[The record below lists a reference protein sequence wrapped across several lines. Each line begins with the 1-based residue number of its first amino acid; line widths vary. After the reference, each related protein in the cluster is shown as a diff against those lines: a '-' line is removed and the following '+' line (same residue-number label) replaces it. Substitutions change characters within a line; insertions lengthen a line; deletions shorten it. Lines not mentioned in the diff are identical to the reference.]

1 MKTKELLSEIQQLN
15 RNEKL
20 KILQFLSDDLSTD
33 IEKHFEGRNVFRV
46 SPLIRATEDAITMI
60 EMLEEDQERNE

>member
-1 MKTKELLSEIQQLN
+1 MKTIELLSEIQQLN

-33 IEKHFEGRNVFRV
+33 IEKNFEGRNIFRV
-46 SPLIRATEDAITMI
+46 SPLIRATDKAITML
-60 EMLEEDQERNE
+60 ELLEEDQQRNE

>member
-20 KILQFLSDDLSTD
+20 KILQFLSDDC
-33 IEKHFEGRNVFRV
+33 
-46 SPLIRATEDAITMI
+46 
-60 EMLEEDQERNE
+60 

>member
-20 KILQFLSDDLSTD
+20 KMLQFLSDDLSTD
-33 IEKHFEGRNVFRV
+33 VENHFEGRNVFRV
-46 SPLIRATEDAITMI
+46 SPLIRATKAAII
-60 EMLEEDQERNE
+60 QLEMLR

>member
-33 IEKHFEGRNVFRV
+33 IEKHFEGRKLFRV
-46 SPLIRATEDAITMI
+46 SPRIRATKAAII
-60 EMLEEDQERNE
+60 QLEMLR